1 VTKTV
6 LIVDDDEATAQAL
19 AETLREEGIQTRVVH
34 SAGAAL
40 REQAAQAADLVIT
53 DVRLPDRSG
62 FELVAE
68 LDAREDAP
76 LIIMISAWGGEEI
89 RRSVARAGALA
100 YLSKPFDLERLRQLV
115 VGALAA
121 PVPPGRT
128 DV

>member
-1 VTKTV
+1 MTKTV
-6 LIVDDDEATAQAL
+6 LIVDDDEATAWAL
-19 AETLREEGIQTRVVH
+19 AETLREEGILARVVH

-40 REQAAQAADLVIT
+40 REHAAQPADLVIT

-68 LDAREDAP
+68 LDATERAP
-76 LIIMISAWGGEEI
+76 LTIMISAWGGEEI
-89 RRSVARAGALA
+89 HRSVARAGALA
-100 YLSKPFDLERLRQLV
+100 YLSKPFDLERLKQLV

-128 DV
+128 HV